1 MEKAPRQ
8 MGIELLRIVATG
20 MIVLHHLLAHG
31 GLLVIALLLM
41 LIPGAKIFG
50 YTLCA
55 GVVAS
60 AAAAPLMRLFQV
72 CFLAI
77 SQKPAL
83 FGKAK

>member
-1 MEKAPRQ
+1 
-8 MGIELLRIVATG
+8 
-20 MIVLHHLLAHG
+20 
-31 GLLVIALLLM
+31 M

-50 YTLCA
+50 YTLSA

-60 AAAAPLMRLFQV
+60 AVAAPLMRLFQV